1 MMKALVVYYSRTGN
15 TKKVGDDLAKLLSC
29 DREEL
34 IDTANRAGPV
44 GFLQSIRDGSG
55 RKLATLMPIKMDP
68 ANYDIV
74 VIGTPNWDANMSSP
88 VRTYLTEN
96 KAKFKSTAFFIT
108 QGPRGGDEKA
118 LAEMEAVTGK
128 KPKATLTIST
138 ILRVGNDADDKI
150 KKFADDI
157 KA

>member
-1 MMKALVVYYSRTGN
+1 MTSW
-15 TKKVGDDLAKLLSC
+15 AKLLSC
-29 DREEL
+29 DVEEL
-34 IDTANRAGPV
+34 VDTASRAGPV
-44 GFLQSIRDGSG
+44 GFLKSVRDGSG
-55 RKLATLMPIKMDP
+55 RKLTTLQPVKMDP

-74 VIGTPNWDANMSSP
+74 VVGTPNWDANMSSP

-96 KAKFKSTAFFIT
+96 NAKFKTVAFFIT

-150 KKFADDI
+150 KKFANDI
-157 KA
+157 RA